1 MVSRMDAT
9 ATLGATTLPLL
20 GSATSGGSAD
30 ISPQFSQ
37 PCHENGTL
45 RLGLCA
51 ECGEP
56 LIVRHTGRPRR
67 YCSDRCR
74 TNAKRKRD
82 KVRRRRELGPP
93 VGEYRDGMSTVE
105 LERLALKRL
114 CKAFFDPLCPAR
126 SLAPLSVRMLEM
138 AERLEA
144 ASAAEADAGLFDG
157 MGEGR

>member
-1 MVSRMDAT
+1 MTAT
-9 ATLGATTLPLL
+9 TLGATTLPVPVP
-20 GSATSGGSAD
+20 ATSGCSAD

-37 PCHENGTL
+37 PCHETPVG
-45 RLGLCA
+45 RLEACA

-56 LIVRHTGRPRR
+56 LKVRHTGRPRR

-82 KVRRRRELGPP
+82 KIRRRRGLGPP
-93 VGEYRDGMSTVE
+93 VGEYREDMSTVE

-126 SLAPLSVRMLEM
+126 SLAPLSRRILEI
-138 AERLEA
+138 AKQLES
-144 ASAAEADAGLFDG
+144 ASATDGDTGLFDG
-157 MGEGR
+157 MESPAPPSL